1 MYGVTQLAK
10 MYGTTRQTV
19 YNKLEDSR
27 LKEFVIDKDG
37 KKLILDGLN
46 MFNVV
51 MAEGRVRPPKD
62 TEKDEP
68 VTTKL
73 DEMTQ
78 KYIAELERQI
88 TVLTGDKEKLFF
100 ELSEQRKIF
109 LLESGEKQNKK
120 WWQNIFN

>member
-10 MYGTTRQTV
+10 MYGTTRQTI

-51 MAEGRVRPPKD
+51 MAEGKVRQPKD
-62 TEKDEP
+62 AEKDISD
-68 VTTKL
+68 TSKL
-73 DEMTQ
+73 NEMTQ
-78 KYIAELERQI
+78 KYIVELERQI
-88 TVLTGDKEKLFF
+88 NVLTADKERLFF

-109 LLESGEKQNKK
+109 LLESADRNKK
-120 WWQNIFN
+120 WWQFMKK